1 MYNKQPYT
9 TQPIWFPFLSTFRLK
24 MVNNLSQN
32 WEGFADLCFV
42 WQDDVVQ
49 VSMRCLLGLIKAVN
63 MCMGPG
69 DQHLCLLYLRNQ
81 PSIDIWLFPKMAP
94 QTPFS

>member
-9 TQPIWFPFLSTFRLK
+9 TQPIWFPFLSTFRPK

-49 VSMRCLLGLIKAVN
+49 VSMRYLLGLITWVK
-63 MCMGPG
+63 
-69 DQHLCLLYLRNQ
+69 LLDGKN
-81 PSIDIWLFPKMAP
+81 
-94 QTPFS
+94 